1 MRNCLL
7 LLISVAGLA
16 QAAPPATL
24 EVSYEVSAKGIT
36 LADIVEHLVHGNGQ
50 YELVESWHGRG
61 IFALRGSA
69 RRTSRGDVVDG
80 RLRPVEF
87 TDERTG
93 RDTAR
98 ARFDWA
104 AKTLTM
110 EYKEGPNTRPIPPNA
125 QDRLSFLLAFA
136 FLPQDGQPVKFSVAD
151 GRGVSDYT
159 FDRVGTERVKT
170 PAGEFDAVKIV
181 RRKDGPGDHRSTEI
195 WLAPAQGLIPV
206 RIRVTEKDGTVLDQ
220 VAARI
225 SVQAK

>member
-1 MRNCLL
+1 MRKWLL
-7 LLISVAGLA
+7 LLTSVAGLA
-16 QAAPPATL
+16 QAAPPAKL

-36 LADIVEHLVHGNGQ
+36 LADIVEHLEHGNGR

-61 IFALRGSA
+61 IFALRGTA
-69 RRTSRGDVVDG
+69 RRTSRGDVADG

-136 FLPQDGQPVKFSVAD
+136 FLPQDGRPVKFSVAD

-159 FDRVGTERVKT
+159 FDRVGSERVKT

-181 RRKDGPGDHRSTEI
+181 RRKDGPDDHRSTEI